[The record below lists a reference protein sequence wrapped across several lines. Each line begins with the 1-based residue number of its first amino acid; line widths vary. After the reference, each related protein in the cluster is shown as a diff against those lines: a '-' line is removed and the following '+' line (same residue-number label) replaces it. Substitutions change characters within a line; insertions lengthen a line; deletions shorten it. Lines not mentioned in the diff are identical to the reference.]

1 MPFASFAR
9 GHISPTSRVKLAPRE
24 ALVPAT
30 GSLPARCVDGRWPLE
45 GSFDNSPC
53 LPGAFL
59 SPALALAD
67 AEAALSSGAAS
78 PAAFRP
84 AGGPAPSADLR
95 AAAERL
101 AEIMRADGYRARI
114 HTGPT
119 PKGGCGAI
127 DALPDI
133 LTMTREP
140 GLDPAAR
147 ALGLPEPAAIAPAGP
162 ASFLYDLVEAQALAG
177 SHAESAVIINHLPNQ
192 TVDRT
197 ALACEVFWVDAWAIH
212 TTADYLAD
220 RCGSDGERARAVLS
234 AFATATLAMLCAGD
248 MPVTVIDNA
257 DLDG

>member
-9 GHISPTSRVKLAPRE
+9 GHISPTTRVELAPQA

-30 GSLPARCVDGRWPLE
+30 GGLPARCVDGRGPVE
-45 GSFDNSPC
+45 GSLDNSPC

-59 SPALALAD
+59 APALALAD
-67 AEAALSSGAAS
+67 AEAAFSSGAPS
-78 PAAFRP
+78 PTAPRP
-84 AGGPAPSADLR
+84 AGGRATSANLR

-101 AEIMRADGYRARI
+101 AEIMRADGYRPRI

-119 PKGGCGAI
+119 PQAGCGAI

-133 LTMTREP
+133 LTVTREP

-147 ALGLPEPAAIAPAGP
+147 ALGLPEPATIAPTGP

-177 SHAESAVIINHLPNQ
+177 SHAESAVIINHIPNQ

-197 ALACEVFWVDAWAIH
+197 ELACEVFWVDAWAID

-220 RCGSDGERARAVLS
+220 RCGSDRRRARAVLS
-234 AFATATLAMLCAGD
+234 AFTTATLAMLCAGD
-248 MPVTVIDNA
+248 MPVTIIENA
-257 DLDG
+257 ALDG